1 LRAENEKVKAE
12 NARLVAEKRA
22 KEEELKRKQAE
33 KEKRLESLK
42 VEFYKKVSNPD
53 TEALIH
59 HVKNN
64 NSRINDEI
72 DELIS
77 QVVKGKFENEVS
89 RSILLGLYAIK
100 QLSQKA
106 LAATDLILNCDLAK
120 ADSQK
125 INLPLFIQGY
135 LAEEVKSS
143 VKCHFS
149 SAIDMFAIYG
159 SKLDLALLIDNF
171 IKNSEDWH
179 AKNIW
184 FNCSRYANALQ
195 LDIYDDGDGL
205 LDSFKQDPNQ
215 IFAFSISGKSDGTGF
230 GMYLVKETLKTLH
243 ASIEVDKQ
251 INNAGIHFKV
261 LFK

>member
-1 LRAENEKVKAE
+1 MNTLENEIDISMYWDCRRVLTH
-12 NARLVAEKRA
+12 N
-22 KEEELKRKQAE
+22 
-33 KEKRLESLK
+33 
-42 VEFYKKVSNPD
+42 
-53 TEALIH
+53 ALINIILGNRGGGKSFG
-59 HVKNN
+59 VKWY
-64 NSRINDEI
+64 
-72 DELIS
+72 
-77 QVVKGKFENEVS
+77 V
-89 RSILLGLYAIK
+89 
-100 QLSQKA
+100 
-106 LAATDLILNCDLAK
+106 
-120 ADSQK
+120 
-125 INLPLFIQGY
+125 
-135 LAEEVKSS
+135 
-143 VKCHFS
+143 
-149 SAIDMFAIYG
+149 
-159 SKLDLALLIDNF
+159 IDNF

>member
-1 LRAENEKVKAE
+1 MRVG
-12 NARLVAEKRA
+12 
-22 KEEELKRKQAE
+22 
-33 KEKRLESLK
+33 
-42 VEFYKKVSNPD
+42 KKVQ
-53 TEALIH
+53 
-59 HVKNN
+59 
-64 NSRINDEI
+64 RIFFVFMMI
-72 DELIS
+72 
-77 QVVKGKFENEVS
+77 V
-89 RSILLGLYAIK
+89 GL
-100 QLSQKA
+100 
-106 LAATDLILNCDLAK
+106 CGCGR
-120 ADSQK
+120 
-125 INLPLFIQGY
+125 GY
-135 LAEEVKSS
+135 LNNEYSTDVDARGELTGDAIYLSAVEEYNEGNM
-143 VKCHFS
+143 S